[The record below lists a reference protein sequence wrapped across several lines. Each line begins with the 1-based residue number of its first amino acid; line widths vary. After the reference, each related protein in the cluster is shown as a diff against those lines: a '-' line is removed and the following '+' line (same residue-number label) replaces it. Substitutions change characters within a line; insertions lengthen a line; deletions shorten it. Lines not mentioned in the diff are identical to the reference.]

1 MVDNLPAAIAIVAMA
16 LVTLL
21 TRLAGPWLMRHVPAT
36 PRVEAFL
43 KAMSTSVIA
52 GLIVTTLLH
61 SGLREG
67 GAVLAAMAVM
77 WLTRSAVA
85 AMATGILTAAI
96 WSAVAG

>member
-1 MVDNLPAAIAIVAMA
+1 MVDSLSVAIAITAIV

-21 TRLAGPWLMRHVPAT
+21 TRLAGPWLMRHVPTT

-43 KAMSTSVIA
+43 EAMSTSVIA

-67 GAVLAAMAVM
+67 GAVIAAVAVM

-85 AMATGILTAAI
+85 AMAAGMVTAAI
-96 WSAVAG
+96 WSAVAI